1 MKTVFI
7 SVLSLIGGVFLAA
20 QAGFNSQLGN
30 VLKNPTIAVAATS
43 FFSLIFAIGY
53 LVLTDKEM
61 LSSVHIINVPW
72 YLWWIG
78 GLFSVLGI
86 SIYFYSIPKIGLS
99 TMITLGLCGQLLFA
113 IMAGHF
119 GWLNLPKEPFTLVRA
134 LGTISLLLGIILI
147 NYK

>member
-1 MKTVFI
+1 MKTLFI

-20 QAGFNSQLGN
+20 QAGLNSQLGN
-30 VLKNPTIAVAATS
+30 LLKNPTIAVAATS
-43 FFSLIFAIGY
+43 FFSLIFTIGY
-53 LVLTDKEM
+53 LVLTDKLM
-61 LSSVHIINVPW
+61 LSSVKINNVPW

-86 SIYFYSIPKIGLS
+86 SIYFYSIPKIGIS
-99 TMITLGLCGQLLFA
+99 TMITLGLCGQLLFT
-113 IMAGHF
+113 IIAGHF